1 MSAFRW
7 LLPASLGQTVVTPEA
22 EDRLE
27 WPDVYRA
34 LRRHANRSGAKSA
47 PSGRMLAGCRRLSMH
62 LDRRGEWFWIITE
75 ADHRTTMV
83 LLPEVYGATRSAPP
97 ILHCIG

>member
-7 LLPASLGQTVVTPEA
+7 LLPASLGQTVVTPGA

-27 WPDVYRA
+27 WPDVYLA
-34 LRRHANRSGAKSA
+34 LRRHADRSGAKSDRC
-47 PSGRMLAGCRRLSMH
+47 GRTLAGCRRLSMH
-62 LDRRGEWFWIITE
+62 LDRRGERFWIITE

-83 LLPEVYGATRSAPP
+83 LLPEEYGATRSAPP

>member
-34 LRRHANRSGAKSA
+34 LRRHADRSGAKSD
-47 PSGRMLAGCRRLSMH
+47 PCGRTLAGCRRLSMH
-62 LDRRGEWFWIITE
+62 LDRRGARFWIITE
-75 ADHRTTMV
+75 ADHRTTLV
-83 LLPEVYGATRSAPP
+83 LLPEEYGATHHGASILCP
-97 ILHCIG
+97 IG